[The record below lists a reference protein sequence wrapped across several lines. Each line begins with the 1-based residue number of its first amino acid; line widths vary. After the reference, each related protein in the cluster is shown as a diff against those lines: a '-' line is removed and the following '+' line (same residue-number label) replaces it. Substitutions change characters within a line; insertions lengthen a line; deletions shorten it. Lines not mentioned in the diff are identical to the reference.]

1 MHLHLINAAPKYLVL
16 GAICAAVAVEQLATT
31 YTQTF
36 ITVMGE
42 IAIACI
48 SGYCLIK
55 VAQLK
60 QHINS
65 RMDDLLKLTKDA
77 AKAEGVIEGKR
88 EEREDVAAVAKG
100 IAAHDQSGK

>member
-1 MHLHLINAAPKYLVL
+1 MNLNLITVAPKYLII
-16 GAICAAVAVEQLATT
+16 GAIAGAVAVEQMATN

-36 ITVMGE
+36 ITVLGE

-60 QHINS
+60 SHINS
-65 RMDDLLKLTKDA
+65 RMDELIELTKKDA
-77 AKAEGVIEGKR
+77 HAEGVIEGKQK
-88 EEREDVAAVAKG
+88 ERADVAAVAKG
-100 IAAHDQSGK
+100 IADSEKK

>member
-1 MHLHLINAAPKYLVL
+1 MNMHLITVAPKYLII
-16 GAICAAVAVEQLATT
+16 GAIAGAVAVEQLATN

-36 ITVMGE
+36 ITVAGE

-60 QHINS
+60 SHINS
-65 RMDDLLKLTKDA
+65 RMDELLMLTKKDA
-77 AKAEGVIEGKR
+77 HAEGVIEGKR
-88 EEREDVAAVAKG
+88 KERAEVAVVTKGVADQNKG
-100 IAAHDQSGK
+100 E